1 MRNRANRHGPDMEQS
16 INMEHSTADPTFFN
30 YHAPEPSYSMLSQGL
45 PSHATDFDGIYP
57 AHEQPA
63 FTLPHTHLFNLLP
76 TPWAT
81 QPQNFQHLSNTQDI
95 PAEPMGPPI
104 NKRKRK
110 APTLR
115 ADAWEPYKD
124 RIVELHVTQN
134 LPLPK
139 VKDIIQEEFGFTA
152 EYVCS

>member
-1 MRNRANRHGPDMEQS
+1 MEQS

-30 YHAPEPSYSMLSQGL
+30 YHAPEPLYPMLSQGL
-45 PSHATDFDGIYP
+45 PSHATEFDGIYP

-76 TPWAT
+76 TPQTT
-81 QPQNFQHLSNTQDI
+81 QPQNIQHLSNTQYI